1 MNTPDYDPSIASR
14 DAYGN
19 VTVEENRED
28 CEHCVFNGT
37 ELCPRSK

>member
-1 MNTPDYDPSIASR
+1 MLTPDYDPSIADR

-19 VTVEENRED
+19 VTVKECHGD

-37 ELCPRSK
+37 QHCPRPQ